1 MGVKMKSNLLKSLLI
16 IGVFFS
22 LALGV
27 ISTVYAEE
35 SVVLDASLSSKTTE
49 KLKERIEKIVEEKKD
64 QIKGIIDNLDSTKQG
79 FIGEVTRISE
89 ETITVKTNKSTRIIP
104 ITADIELLKD
114 GEEVELSDIAVE
126 NWLVVMGVIED
137 DNFRPI
143 RVLVSSK
150 TLRPDPTYITVGSI
164 TEIDRSE
171 LTISPRSGEETETIV
186 LNNSTTYEDLNGE
199 EIDRTDIE
207 EETQAL
213 IIAVEDEDEKVARRI
228 RILTVIET
236 NDE

>member
-1 MGVKMKSNLLKSLLI
+1 MKSNLLKSLLI